1 MIEFTLKLNF
11 VLGSQQ
17 SIFLQFPI
25 IKLVWSMHNNTDS
38 TYFSH
43 FWSNLGWRS

>member
-1 MIEFTLKLNF
+1 MY
-11 VLGSQQ
+11 
-17 SIFLQFPI
+17 
-25 IKLVWSMHNNTDS
+25 NNTNS

>member
-1 MIEFTLKLNF
+1 
-11 VLGSQQ
+11 
-17 SIFLQFPI
+17 
-25 IKLVWSMHNNTDS
+25 MHNNTNS

>member
-1 MIEFTLKLNF
+1 
-11 VLGSQQ
+11 
-17 SIFLQFPI
+17 
-25 IKLVWSMHNNTDS
+25 MHKNTNS

>member
-1 MIEFTLKLNF
+1 
-11 VLGSQQ
+11 
-17 SIFLQFPI
+17 
-25 IKLVWSMHNNTDS
+25 MHNMHNS